1 MDRKLRQRLD
11 WLTEELREEEEPV
24 ILPPGKDLTRAERF
38 ERQKLEQLDPTE
50 HRSVPVR
57 MKKSG
62 RGLLVL
68 ILLGL
73 LGILYGTGWW
83 QLWLK

>member
-1 MDRKLRQRLD
+1 MDRKLRQRLE
-11 WLTEELREEEEPV
+11 WLTEELREEEPE
-24 ILPPGKDLTRAERF
+24 ILPTAKDLTRAERF

-50 HRSVPVR
+50 YRSVPVR
-57 MKKSG
+57 KRKGG
-62 RGLLVL
+62 RGLLFL